1 MKSFKNLQFNRELII
16 IPYILKYPGL
26 INHYCFAGVKV
37 ILNAESVI
45 YKLRYK
51 IENEKDIKNLYWLA
65 KLEDNYISSSIDEGY
80 FILSFL
86 ANKKYVNRIMYL
98 LKANEYNI
106 TNKEIDIYN
115 TFITQR
121 NPAARESSRVLFLLL
136 INTFSFY
143 LCFKIV

>member
-1 MKSFKNLQFNRELII
+1 M
-16 IPYILKYPGL
+16 

-37 ILNAESVI
+37 TLNAESVI

-65 KLEDNYISSSIDEGY
+65 KLEDNYISSSIDGGY

-86 ANKKYVNRIMYL
+86 ANRKYVNRIMYL
-98 LKANEYNI
+98 LKANEYSI
-106 TNKEIDIYN
+106 TDKEIDTYN

-121 NPAARESSRVLFLLL
+121 NPAARESSRVLFLF
-136 INTFSFY
+136 IN
-143 LCFKIV
+143 

>member
-1 MKSFKNLQFNRELII
+1 MQFNRELII
-16 IPYILKYPGL
+16 IPYILKYPSL

-37 ILNAESVI
+37 TLNAESVI

-65 KLEDNYISSSIDEGY
+65 KLEDNYISSSIDGGY

-86 ANKKYVNRIMYL
+86 ANRKYVNRIMYL
-98 LKANEYNI
+98 LKANEYSI
-106 TNKEIDIYN
+106 TDKEIDTYN

-121 NPAARESSRVLFLLL
+121 NPATRESSRVLFLF
-136 INTFSFY
+136 IN
-143 LCFKIV
+143 

>member
-1 MKSFKNLQFNRELII
+1 MQFNRELII
-16 IPYILKYPGL
+16 IPYILKYLSL

-37 ILNAESVI
+37 TLNAESVI

-65 KLEDNYISSSIDEGY
+65 KLEDNYISSSIDGGY

-86 ANKKYVNRIMYL
+86 ANRKYVNRIMYL
-98 LKANEYNI
+98 LKANEYSI
-106 TNKEIDIYN
+106 TDKEIDTYN

-121 NPAARESSRVLFLLL
+121 NPAARESSRVLFLF
-136 INTFSFY
+136 IN
-143 LCFKIV
+143 